1 MKLTTMGNKKEI
13 VATRIETTL
22 RKLKEKDFTMF
33 FYVVDSKNKPNNS
46 MEYIYTMALTL
57 KNKGYNVKM
66 CYQLENEYDK
76 KEYDKLMSEKS
87 PIDENRI
94 FVGVGKWLGKEYADI
109 PHLNVAKDE
118 WVISPQDFLFIP
130 EALSSLMLQTYKRK
144 IPCKRVVILQNFEYV
159 TDYIPVNA
167 HWATFG
173 ITDAISISDQQ
184 SKFVKSVFPY
194 VKTMVLPPCVPDIF
208 RMPVNEKKMVVNIIT
223 KNADDINRI
232 IKPFYWRYPL
242 LRFVT
247 FRAISDESRADFAER
262 LKESAITVWVD
273 ERTNIG
279 LAAVEAIRCGNIVIG
294 KIPDNIPEWMGDDT
308 HIYDNGIWFAKM
320 SQIPDIL
327 SSVITSWMKDDVPV
341 ELTDAM
347 EVTSKMYRQEDW
359 NTNIEKV
366 FDELVNDRIK
376 EIEPML
382 ESVKNNAKKDEE

>member
-1 MKLTTMGNKKEI
+1 MKTLNQILTAYVPGMTEITAMKE
-13 VATRIETTL
+13 T
-22 RKLKEKDFTMF
+22 
-33 FYVVDSKNKPNNS
+33 KNLA
-46 MEYIYTMALTL
+46 MHGAYAQGQELILIM
-57 KNKGYNVKM
+57 
-66 CYQLENEYDK
+66 
-76 KEYDKLMSEKS
+76 
-87 PIDENRI
+87 ENRHRLNTR
-94 FVGVGKWLGKEYADI
+94 FNNHGSTDYAISTEKIDHI
-109 PHLNVAKDE
+109 EVLRGPASSLYGNVA
-118 WVISPQDFLFIP
+118 VS
-130 EALSSLMLQTYKRK
+130 A
-144 IPCKRVVILQNFEYV
+144 
-159 TDYIPVNA
+159 
-167 HWATFG
+167 
-173 ITDAISISDQQ
+173 
-184 SKFVKSVFPY
+184 
-194 VKTMVLPPCVPDIF
+194 
-208 RMPVNEKKMVVNIIT
+208 VVNIIT

-359 NTNIEKV
+359 NANIEKV

-382 ESVKNNAKKDEE
+382 ESVKNNTKKDEE